1 MRSEFEH
8 IVVIGAST
16 GGVAALLAISDALP
30 PSFPAPVCI
39 VQHIGGHTSVL
50 PELLRYRGK
59 NHVMH
64 PEDGQRLTNGTL
76 LIAPPDMHLLVDG
89 DRVRLRHGPKE
100 NHARPAIDPL
110 FRSAAL
116 RWGPKV
122 IGVVLT
128 GQMDDGTAGLKAI
141 KQCGG
146 IAIVQ
151 DPATATEPEMPA
163 SAVANVEVDHCLP
176 LEEIG
181 PLLVRLVCGA
191 RPQPASR
198 APAPEHVLREVAI
211 NEGEGTVENLT
222 PIADPSPLTCPDCG
236 GGLWE
241 MKDRRPLRYRCHT
254 GHAYS
259 ALSLAHAQRETAEEA
274 LWSSVRALRE
284 REMLMRRLASIS
296 AATGDVDQAAAGQ
309 AKADHLRQQIR
320 QLQDFAERLPPG
332 LETDTTA

>member
-1 MRSEFEH
+1 MRSEFEY
-8 IVVIGAST
+8 IVVIGASA
-16 GGVAALLAISDALP
+16 GGVAALLAISEALP
-30 PSFPAPVCI
+30 RFFPAPVCI
-39 VQHIGGHTSVL
+39 VQHIGGNTSVL
-50 PELLRYRGK
+50 PELLRYRGA
-59 NHVMH
+59 NHAIH

-76 LIAPPDMHLLVDG
+76 LVAPPDLHMLVDG
-89 DRVRLRHGPKE
+89 DSIRLRHGPKE
-100 NHARPAIDPL
+100 NHSRPAIDPL

-128 GQMDDGTAGLKAI
+128 GQMDDGTAGLKAV

-151 DPATATEPEMPA
+151 DPVSATEPEMPA
-163 SAVANVEVDHCLP
+163 SALANVDVDYCVP

-181 PLLVRLVCGA
+181 PLLVQLVGGA
-191 RPQPASR
+191 QAPRR
-198 APAPEHVLREVAI
+198 APAPEHVAREVAI
-211 NEGEGTVENLT
+211 NEGEANVENLT
-222 PIADPSPLTCPDCG
+222 SIADPSPLTCPDCG

-241 MKDRRPLRYRCHT
+241 MKDTRPLRYRCHV

-259 ALSLAHAQRETAEEA
+259 ALSLAHAQRQGAEEA

-284 REMLMRRLASIS
+284 REMLMRRLASI
-296 AATGDVDQAAAGQ
+296 ATATGDVDQAAAGQ

-320 QLQDFAERLPPG
+320 QLQEFAEQLPPDV
-332 LETDTTA
+332 EADTAA